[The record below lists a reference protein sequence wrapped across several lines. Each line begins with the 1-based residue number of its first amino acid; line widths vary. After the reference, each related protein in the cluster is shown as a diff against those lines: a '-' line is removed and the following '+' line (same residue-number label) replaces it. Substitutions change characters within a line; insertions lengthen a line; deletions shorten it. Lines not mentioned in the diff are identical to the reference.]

1 MSAQLML
8 QETEKSGLDNQ
19 KSPIQHIYKLNS
31 IGSCLTK
38 SYRAFPYRSSAPISL
53 RGREKGFCHKS
64 VVLHHMQD
72 NSKCW
77 RRKLLLQVNIL
88 CLNICCVPPSAT
100 TVRVD
105 NDNWV
110 SYRQSWQRGSVC
122 EFNIMN
128 ILTVKSQM
136 YDIMD
141 SVIFYVR
148 FS

>member
-1 MSAQLML
+1 M
-8 QETEKSGLDNQ
+8 
-19 KSPIQHIYKLNS
+19 YKLNS

-38 SYRAFPYRSSAPISL
+38 SYRAFPYRSSVHISL
-53 RGREKGFCHKS
+53 RGREKGFCPKS

-72 NSKCW
+72 NPKCW

-110 SYRQSWQRGSVC
+110 SYRQSRQRGSVC
-122 EFNIMN
+122 EHPHCEKSDVWYNGLSILLCKVLLKIFSSSAEKMN
-128 ILTVKSQM
+128 TWNL
-136 YDIMD
+136 
-141 SVIFYVR
+141 
-148 FS
+148 